1 MNFFV
6 KLTDAMASRQSLLIT
21 GLDPNPEM
29 LQTWTRHHPSSGSFL
44 AQARRWIKAV
54 IDATGDHVCA
64 YKPSL
69 GFYQAL
75 GPIGIELLHEVR
87 ELVPRDMP
95 LILDAKHGD
104 LNTSSALAQYVFR
117 ELGADALTL
126 LPLAGQDIVAPFLLY
141 PDRAVVITCHS
152 SNPGA
157 RVFQHHPDEDR
168 PLYTTVVRESQL
180 WATAEQLLL
189 EVGTS
194 DPAVLARV
202 RSAAPERFLI
212 LRSLWEQEER
222 LEALLQAGL
231 NASGDGL
238 LLPLPQ
244 HLLVEK
250 GMAAGTSAL
259 RIQIETM
266 RHRWLSNVADRCDLW
281 LPAPEAGS
289 AAAALGGSAGTALKG
304 DGEEGDGEDV
314 DGEEG
319 AAKQGGTRGGGASE
333 REASEAAASEV
344 GASEGAA
351 LGAGAGT
358 GGGGSPSAAASRAT
372 GTRAGMKGKASA
384 QNAAGNGTTRSAG
397 ALGGGRNADAVGTGS
412 GRAKR
417 EGAERNNRVSSVD
430 PLDELI
436 VELFDVGCLLFGEY
450 VQASGAVF
458 NYYIDLRQIISDPN
472 LFHRVLHAYAGQLE
486 GLRFDRIAGIPYG
499 SLPTATGLSLKL
511 HLPLIYPRKE
521 VKAHGARRL
530 IEGDFNEG
538 ETVVVVDDILIT
550 GGSVLEGIAKLETSG
565 LVVHDVVV
573 FIDHGGQARQ
583 RLADAGY
590 RTHAVLTIPR
600 ITSVLMAAGRLTS
613 AQAGLLG
620 GEAVKGS

>member
-69 GFYQAL
+69 GFYQAF

-104 LNTSSALAQYVFR
+104 LNTSSALAHYVFR

-157 RVFQHHPDEDR
+157 RVFQHHPDEER

-202 RSAAPERFLI
+202 RSEAPERFLI

-244 HLLVEK
+244 HLLVQK

-259 RIQIETM
+259 RSQIETM
-266 RHRWLSNVADRCDLW
+266 RHRWLSNVADRCELW
-281 LPAPEAGS
+281 LPAPVGAAAVAVGGAASGS
-289 AAAALGGSAGTALKG
+289 AAI
-304 DGEEGDGEDV
+304 
-314 DGEEG
+314 G
-319 AAKQGGTRGGGASE
+319 AAS
-333 REASEAAASEV
+333 
-344 GASEGAA
+344 GAA
-351 LGAGAGT
+351 NGAGT
-358 GGGGSPSAAASRAT
+358 SGNDDAAKAVAA
-372 GTRAGMKGKASA
+372 RAGA
-384 QNAAGNGTTRSAG
+384 QGNGAATD
-397 ALGGGRNADAVGTGS
+397 NVPENGTGRGVGERGGLGDDGDNAS
-412 GRAKR
+412 TGR
-417 EGAERNNRVSSVD
+417 EGQAINVD

-450 VQASGAVF
+450 VQASGAIF

-472 LFHRVLHAYAGQLE
+472 LFHRVLHAYTGQLE

-499 SLPTATGLSLKL
+499 SRPTATGLSLKL

-550 GGSVLEGIAKLETSG
+550 GGSVLEGIAKLEASG

-583 RLADAGY
+583 RLAEAGY

-600 ITSVLMAAGRLTS
+600 ITTVLVAAGRLNS
-613 AQAGLLG
+613 AQADLLG
-620 GEAVKGS
+620 GGAATSARPAS

>member
-126 LPLAGQDIVAPFLLY
+126 SPLAGQDIVAPFLLY

-202 RSAAPERFLI
+202 RSEAPERFLI

-259 RIQIETM
+259 RTQIETM

-281 LPAPEAGS
+281 LPAPEPGV
-289 AAAALGGSAGTALKG
+289 AAAVLGGSAGAALDG
-304 DGEEGDGEDV
+304 DGEEGDGEAI

-319 AAKQGGTRGGGASE
+319 AAK
-333 REASEAAASEV
+333 
-344 GASEGAA
+344 EGAA
-351 LGAGAGT
+351 LGAGAGK
-358 GGGGSPSAAASRAT
+358 GSVGPLNPAASRT
-372 GTRAGMKGKASA
+372 VGTRAGTKEKAAA
-384 QNAAGNGTTRSAG
+384 QKAAGNGAARRAG
-397 ALGGGRNADAVGTGS
+397 GLGGGRNADAAGTGS
-412 GRAKR
+412 GRAKGV
-417 EGAERNNRVSSVD
+417 GAGRTSRVSSVD

-550 GGSVLEGIAKLETSG
+550 GGSVLEGIGKLEASG
-565 LVVHDVVV
+565 LVVRDVVV

-590 RTHAVLTIPR
+590 RTHAVLMIPR
-600 ITSVLMAAGRLTS
+600 ITSVLMAAGRLNS
-613 AQAGLLG
+613 DQASLLG
-620 GEAVKGS
+620 GGAAHSEG

>member
-126 LPLAGQDIVAPFLLY
+126 SPLAGQDIVAPFLLY

-281 LPAPEAGS
+281 LPAPETG
-289 AAAALGGSAGTALKG
+289 AAAAVLGGSAGAVLEG

-314 DGEEG
+314 DGEAG
-319 AAKQGGTRGGGASE
+319 AAKQ
-333 REASEAAASEV
+333 
-344 GASEGAA
+344 GAA
-351 LGAGAGT
+351 LGAGAGK
-358 GGGGSPSAAASRAT
+358 GGGGPLNTAASSSGGR
-372 GTRAGMKGKASA
+372 
-384 QNAAGNGTTRSAG
+384 G
-397 ALGGGRNADAVGTGS
+397 AGRNADAVGTGS
-412 GRAKR
+412 DVAKR
-417 EGAERNNRVSSVD
+417 EGAGRTSRVSSVD

-550 GGSVLEGIAKLETSG
+550 GGSVLEGIGKLETSG
-565 LVVHDVVV
+565 LVVRDVVV

-590 RTHAVLTIPR
+590 RTHAVLMIPR
-600 ITSVLMAAGRLTS
+600 ITNVLMAAGRLS
-613 AQAGLLG
+613 SDQASLLG
-620 GEAVKGS
+620 GGSAHSNG